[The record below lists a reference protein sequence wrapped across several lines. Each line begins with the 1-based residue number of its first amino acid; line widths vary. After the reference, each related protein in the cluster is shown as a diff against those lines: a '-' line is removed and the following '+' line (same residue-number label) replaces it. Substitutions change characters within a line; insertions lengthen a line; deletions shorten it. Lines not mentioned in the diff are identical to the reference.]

1 MLDFLPHSAFTRS
14 VGPWTGHALRVG
26 VAPGALALLR
36 TSIWPHERTLLLGD
50 VRFDAAGGPAAMGN
64 ALTQLLGEQRTRGWP
79 LTLVL
84 ADELVRLWQVTP
96 PHNGARLADLHG
108 AAALRFQALFGASAA
123 EWQIQADWSATR
135 PFLAAALPRPL
146 LGSLLAAARARR
158 CRVVEI
164 VPQFVAALNQ
174 SRSERRP
181 GAWFGLVHGGVLSIA
196 AFEGKLLAAVR
207 TAPIPPGADRDWL
220 EGHVA
225 REALRVGLGRPE
237 RLQIR
242 GPAPKSWASSAGRL
256 KFACTLLDDKLEPL
270 WPDVARL
277 ALSGSRV

>member
-1 MLDFLPHSAFTRS
+1 MLDALTSA
-14 VGPWTGHALRVG
+14 VAPWTGHALRVG
-26 VAPGALALLR
+26 VALDGLALLR
-36 TSIWPHERTLLLGD
+36 TSIWPHERTLLLGE
-50 VRFDAAGGPAAMGN
+50 VRADAGDLAP
-64 ALTQLLGEQRTRGWP
+64 ALTELLAEARTRGWP

-96 PHNGARLADLHG
+96 PADSTRLADLQG
-108 AAALRFQALFGASAA
+108 AAALRFQALFGAGAA
-123 EWQIQADWSATR
+123 GWRIQADWHATR
-135 PFLAAALPRPL
+135 PFLAAAMPQAL
-146 LGSLLAAARARR
+146 LDALMAAARGQR

-174 SRSERRP
+174 YRHQRRP
-181 GAWFGLVHGGVLSIA
+181 GAWFGLVHGGVLSVA
-196 AFEGKLLAAVR
+196 AFEGKTLAAVR

-237 RLQIR
+237 RLQVC
-242 GPAPKSWASSAGRL
+242 GPAPKSWASSIGRL
-256 KFACTLLDDKLEPL
+256 KFACTVFPDETNPL

-277 ALSGSRV
+277 ALSGSRP